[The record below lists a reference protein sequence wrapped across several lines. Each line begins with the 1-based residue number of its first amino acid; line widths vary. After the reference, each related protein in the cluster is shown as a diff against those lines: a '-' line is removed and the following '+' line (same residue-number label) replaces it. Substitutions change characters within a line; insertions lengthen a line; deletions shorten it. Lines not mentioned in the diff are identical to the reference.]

1 MHGFLL
7 SLIALNNPM
16 ACVDAIDIINSIRPS
31 TEHKAEIV
39 EVIKENSEEGCDWD
53 ANVD

>member
-1 MHGFLL
+1 
-7 SLIALNNPM
+7 M
-16 ACVDAIDIINSIRPS
+16 ACVDAIDLLQRIKPT

-39 EVIKENSEEGCDWD
+39 EVIKENSEKGCDWD

>member
-1 MHGFLL
+1 MHNLLL

-39 EVIKENSEEGCDWD
+39 EVIKENSEKGCDWD